1 MKDASDIAR
10 EVADITLL
18 HADLTGLLYLRRLG
32 VGLMKRIRNN
42 YRSIIG
48 FNTGLLVLGLAGLIA
63 PGTSALL
70 HNAST
75 ILISAAGTRRIGKA
89 TDEC

>member
-18 HADLTGLLYLRRLG
+18 CSNLTGLLYLRRLSA
-32 VGLMKRIRNN
+32 GLMRRIRNN
-42 YRSIIG
+42 YRGIIG
-48 FNTGLLVLGLAGLIA
+48 FNTGLLLLGLAGLIT

-75 ILISAAGTRRIGKA
+75 ILISAASTRPIVK
-89 TDEC
+89 